1 MFNNII
7 KGKIVKGYRVA
18 SGISKNSPYP
28 AGSIKMQIPYFKKLG
43 LDLYNY
49 HPATLNINI
58 FPKKFELI
66 NPEYTFR
73 NVKWFAD
80 KPAEDFSFSACKI
93 IHKNKI
99 YEGYV
104 YYPRPET
111 KTAHFHDESTI
122 EIITKYIKDVYYSSN
137 IKLFF
142 NSNEV
147 CVLL

>member
-1 MFNNII
+1 
-7 KGKIVKGYRVA
+7 
-18 SGISKNSPYP
+18 
-28 AGSIKMQIPYFKKLG
+28 MQIPYFKKLG

-49 HPATLNINI
+49 YPATLNINI

-73 NVKWFAD
+73 NVKWCAD
-80 KPAEDFSFSACKI
+80 KPAETFSFAVCNVI
-93 IHKNKI
+93 YKNKL
-99 YEGYV
+99 YEGYI
-104 YYPRPET
+104 YYPHPET
-111 KTAHFHDESTI
+111 KTDHFHDESTI